1 MRIVK
6 TVLKLLGFV
15 LGGVITIAAAYLL
28 MMSGIFYTPE
38 SFHTPTAYQAQSDAV
53 LVVGATG
60 GTGLEIVKELQ
71 VRGESVVATVRASS
85 NTAAL
90 DALGV
95 EQVVLDAMQPETVRA
110 ALAPGRF
117 STVISTLGTSVRD
130 LPERRNFLQSLI
142 KGQVKMDPNAR
153 PDFVGNKAVID
164 AAKAAG
170 VQRFV
175 LVTVIGAG
183 NSAAAVPLPA
193 RPGHNDVTPLKT
205 KAEEHLRASGMDY
218 IVIRPGGL
226 GPRMAPA
233 KTGTAKLTEDP
244 QAFSYMGRPDLAE
257 ITVAA
262 LGDPTAYNK
271 TFTAYD
277 ENRVFLWDMFV
288 D

>member
-1 MRIVK
+1 V
-6 TVLKLLGFV
+6 VV
-15 LGGVITIAAAYLL
+15 AAAYLL
-28 MMSGIFYTPE
+28 LMSGVFYTPA
-38 SFHTPTAYQAQSDAV
+38 SFHVPAAYQPQPKAV
-53 LVVGATG
+53 LVVGATR

-71 VRGESVVATVRASS
+71 ARGETVVATKRASS
-85 NTAAL
+85 NTAEL

-95 EQVVLDAMQPETVRA
+95 EQVVLDAMDPASVRT
-110 ALAPGRF
+110 ALVPGRY

-142 KGQVKMDPNAR
+142 KGQVKMDPNTR

-170 VQRFV
+170 VQTFV

-183 NSAAAVPLPA
+183 NSADAVPLPA

-205 KAEEHLRASGMDY
+205 QAEDYLRASGMDY
-218 IVIRPGGL
+218 LIIRPGGL

-233 KTGTAKLTEDP
+233 KTQTAKLTEDP
-244 QAFSYMGRPDLAE
+244 RAFSYMGRPDLAA

-262 LGDPTAYNK
+262 LGDPAAYNK

-277 ENRVFLWDMFV
+277 ENRVYLWDMFV